1 MARKSASDIAKQ
13 YLRLRSMPH
22 SLNRSFT
29 LNKAYTNALKAR
41 GMSRMGVKTANGLYD
56 YNKKREVA
64 ANKDT
69 KAKKERFY
77 RYLQRHKSHVIK
89 TEKGLVST

>member
-22 SLNRSFT
+22 SLNRSIT

-56 YNKKREVA
+56 YNKKERLQQRLVA
-64 ANKDT
+64 QYQDNKQKRQVEWIT
-69 KAKKERFY
+69 NI
-77 RYLQRHKSHVIK
+77 SH
-89 TEKGLVST
+89 L

>member
-22 SLNRSFT
+22 SLNRSIT

-41 GMSRMGVKTANGLYD
+41 GMSRMGVKTAKGYD
-56 YNKKREVA
+56 YHKKKRGCSKGSWRSFRIT
-64 ANKDT
+64 NKGD
-69 KAKKERFY
+69 
-77 RYLQRHKSHVIK
+77 KSD
-89 TEKGLVST
+89 G